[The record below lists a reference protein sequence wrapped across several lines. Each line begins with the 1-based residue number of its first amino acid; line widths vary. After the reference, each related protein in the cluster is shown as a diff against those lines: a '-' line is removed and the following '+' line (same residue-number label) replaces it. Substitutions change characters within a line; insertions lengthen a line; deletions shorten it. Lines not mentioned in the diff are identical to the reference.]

1 MLITMKKFLLPFI
14 VLAIL
19 AINANEVFAISP
31 NQPHTTYSRKG
42 EWITKTAY
50 GEKEPS
56 TYIYQN
62 DTPLYDS
69 LVAARAQLEMP
80 ASTWNIDH
88 PDVPSTNAISTII
101 SQCLTKK
108 EKYLF
113 THNENYRNFAF
124 CRIVVD
130 KKCNRICEVSFWF
143 PFTDAPHQLLSQQ
156 SIKKLHKRLMGLTVY
171 GERKTPSE
179 YFYADIHFDEQMAHG
194 LPESEERL
202 IFFDFY

>member
-1 MLITMKKFLLPFI
+1 MKKFLLLLTLALN
-14 VLAIL
+14 LAIV
-19 AINANEVFAISP
+19 NEVQAIHP
-31 NQPHTTYSRKG
+31 DQPLTTYSRKG
-42 EWITKTAY
+42 EWTTKTTY
-50 GEKEPS
+50 GNEDPS
-56 TYIYQN
+56 TYIYQK
-62 DTPLYDS
+62 DTTLYDS
-69 LVAARAQLEMP
+69 LVATRAQLEMP
-80 ASTWNIDH
+80 ASTWGRDE

-113 THNENYRNFAF
+113 TPNENYRNFAF

-130 KKCNRICEVSFWF
+130 KKCNCICEVSFWF
-143 PFTDAPHQLLSQQ
+143 PFTDTPHQLLSLR
-156 SIKKLHKRLMGLTVY
+156 SIKKIYKRLMGLTVY

-194 LPESEERL
+194 LPEPEDRL

>member
-1 MLITMKKFLLPFI
+1 MKKFLLLLTLALN
-14 VLAIL
+14 LAIV
-19 AINANEVFAISP
+19 NEVQAIHP
-31 NQPHTTYSRKG
+31 DQPLTTYSRKG
-42 EWITKTAY
+42 EWTTKTTY
-50 GEKEPS
+50 GNEDPS
-56 TYIYQN
+56 TYIYQK
-62 DTPLYDS
+62 DTTLYDS
-69 LVAARAQLEMP
+69 LVATRAQLEMP
-80 ASTWNIDH
+80 ASTWGRDE

-108 EKYLF
+108 EKTLF
-113 THNENYRNFAF
+113 TNNENYRNFAF

-194 LPESEERL
+194 LPEPEDRL

>member
-1 MLITMKKFLLPFI
+1 MKKFLLLLTLALN
-14 VLAIL
+14 LAIVNAVQ
-19 AINANEVFAISP
+19 AIHP
-31 NQPHTTYSRKG
+31 DQPLTTYSRKG
-42 EWITKTAY
+42 EWTTKTTY
-50 GEKEPS
+50 GNEDPS
-56 TYIYQN
+56 TYIYQK
-62 DTPLYDS
+62 DTTLYDS
-69 LVAARAQLEMP
+69 LVATRAQLEMP
-80 ASTWNIDH
+80 ASTWGRDE

-108 EKYLF
+108 EKTLF
-113 THNENYRNFAF
+113 TNNENYRNFAF

-179 YFYADIHFDEQMAHG
+179 YFYADIHFNEQMAHG
-194 LPESEERL
+194 LPEPEDRL

>member
-1 MLITMKKFLLPFI
+1 MKKFLLSFI

-19 AINANEVFAISP
+19 AINANEVFAIRP
-31 NQPHTTYSRKG
+31 DQPHTTYTRKG
-42 EWITKTAY
+42 EWITKTVY
-50 GEKEPS
+50 GKEEPS
-56 TYIYQN
+56 SLISYKGA
-62 DTPLYDS
+62 PLYDS
-69 LVAARAQLEMP
+69 LVASRAQLEMP
-80 ASTWNIDH
+80 ASTWCVDE
-88 PDVPSTNAISTII
+88 PDEQSTNAISSII

-113 THNENYRNFAF
+113 THNENYRNFVF

-130 KKCNRICEVSFWF
+130 KKGNHICEVSFWF
-143 PFTDAPHQLLSQQ
+143 PFTDTPHQLLSQR

-194 LPESEERL
+194 LPETEGRF
-202 IFFDFY
+202 IHFDFY